1 MSKTSPSAIITDEEI
16 YRCSKFSKQR
26 NINRQKKNSYMAWGL
41 LSLPKFDATIA
52 ARKPK
57 MHANGRAITIAPEP
71 NLPTCH
77 QPDQASSICEV
88 HMKS

>member
-1 MSKTSPSAIITDEEI
+1 M
-16 YRCSKFSKQR
+16 Q
-26 NINRQKKNSYMAWGL
+26 
-41 LSLPKFDATIA
+41 
-52 ARKPK
+52 
-57 MHANGRAITIAPEP
+57 ANGRAITIAPEP

>member
-1 MSKTSPSAIITDEEI
+1 MFKIFKTEEH
-16 YRCSKFSKQR
+16 Q
-26 NINRQKKNSYMAWGL
+26 QTKKNSSMAWGL
-41 LSLPKFDATIA
+41 LSLPRFDATIA

-57 MHANGRAITIAPEP
+57 MQANGRAITIAPEP